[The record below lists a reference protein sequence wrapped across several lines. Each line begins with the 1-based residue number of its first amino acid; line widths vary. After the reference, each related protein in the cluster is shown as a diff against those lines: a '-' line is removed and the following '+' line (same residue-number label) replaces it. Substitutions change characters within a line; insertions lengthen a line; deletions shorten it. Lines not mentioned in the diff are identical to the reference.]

1 MNSLLMTTSTT
12 SCIRGRVV
20 FLATS
25 VCSALTTF
33 VAVVFFVVG
42 IGDGSVSSFNLVLW
56 LGLLSVMALSLWAGY
71 ALHARGRVVLAI
83 AALAVTAL
91 PGILATL
98 FVLLAI
104 VTQPRWN

>member
-1 MNSLLMTTSTT
+1 MNTSTT
-12 SCIRGRVV
+12 PGNRGRVV

-42 IGDGSVSSFNLVLW
+42 IGDGSVSSFNLLLW

-71 ALHARGRVVLAI
+71 ALHARARIVLAI
-83 AALAVTAL
+83 AALSVTAL
-91 PGILATL
+91 PGILAVL
-98 FVLLAI
+98 FLLLVI